1 MADDFY
7 YSYRILQ
14 DVNGHIGA
22 STQEHGS
29 LMELFESVINLRMWH
44 NSRLSNILFIFL
56 SYFGGLELV
65 RLVNTCSLIVFISF
79 FAKIVFRRFSCHTII
94 FAAAAFFLL
103 VPVWTLSCM
112 WHVASLNYTLGA
124 GCLSLFF
131 WGFYKTRR
139 GGGRASTVI
148 CTALCALL
156 CGAVHEGMAV
166 PLVGALVVHFFI
178 SRFRKEEVDAKVYI
192 VYVIA
197 LVVPLSLLMT
207 SPGLL
212 RRIQGVAG
220 ESGQMRLLILMSWIF
235 MIKFWPLIV
244 LFLGAVWC
252 RRKMLVCSFSFMF
265 AIACIGIALK
275 SDGMWGGGYFYA
287 GVSML
292 YFCGFAYRDA
302 VVYKPWSFSLL
313 SCAVVGMAVY
323 HGFRF
328 AHLDTVVKDIVQKG
342 KENRLVCY
350 DLPGQDGDIYHI
362 LSTSLPRLG
371 VDGEVRSRLYS
382 KLYGVPEFKV
392 MFNQIPIPAGSPD
405 FLQGVCCRDGMEY
418 RADGEPVWLVRDGV
432 SLLVLPQ
439 NWIVPACSRQKAES
453 KGVEY
458 TVVEPCNCV
467 PELELLKHLVGQPSL
482 YASMACV
489 EGIWCWVVDEGEIVP
504 DRLLF
509 EINNVKTGETRTC
522 DMCRPE

>member
-14 DVNGHIGA
+14 DANGSVVS
-22 STQEHGS
+22 STQEHAS
-29 LMELFESVINLRMWH
+29 MAELWDSVINLRIWH

-65 RLVNTCSLIVFISF
+65 RIVNTCSLIVFISL
-79 FAKIVFRRFSCHTII
+79 FAKIVFRRFSYHTII
-94 FAAAAFFLL
+94 FAAAAFFFL
-103 VPVWTLSCM
+103 VPVWTLACM
-112 WHVASLNYTLGA
+112 WHDASLNYTLGA
-124 GCLSLFF
+124 GCLSLFL
-131 WGFYKTRR
+131 WGFYKTRKV
-139 GGGRASTVI
+139 GGSAVSVT
-148 CTALCALL
+148 CTALCAFL
-156 CGAVHEGMAV
+156 CGAVHEGLGV
-166 PLVGALVVHFFI
+166 PLVGALAAHFVL
-178 SRFRKEEVDAKVYI
+178 SRLKSETVDVK
-192 VYVIA
+192 VYVIYTLA
-197 LVVPLSLLMT
+197 LLCSLSLLLT
-207 SPGLL
+207 SPGILK
-212 RRIQGVAG
+212 RIGSVSSEG
-220 ESGQMRLLILMSWIF
+220 GQAELFIKMSWIF
-235 MIKFWPLIV
+235 MIKFWPLLV

-252 RRKMLVCSFSFMF
+252 RREGLVYSFSFLF
-265 AIACIGIALK
+265 AIASIGLALK

-313 SCAVVGMAVY
+313 SCAVVGMFVY
-323 HGFRF
+323 QGFRF

-342 KENRLVCY
+342 KENWLVCY
-350 DLPGQDGDIYHI
+350 DLPRQDGDIYHI

-392 MFNQIPIPAGSPD
+392 MLNQIPIPAGNSG
-405 FLQGVCCRDGMEY
+405 QQQSVRCRDVVEY

-467 PELELLKHLVGQPSL
+467 PELELLKHLVGRPSL
-482 YASMACV
+482 YASMESV
-489 EGIWCWVVDEGEIVP
+489 DGVWCWVVDEGEIVP

-509 EINNVKTGETRTC
+509 EINNIKTGETRTC
-522 DMCRPE
+522 DMSRPE

>member
-14 DVNGHIGA
+14 DANGNVVQ
-22 STQEHGS
+22 STQEHAS
-29 LMELFESVINLRMWH
+29 MAELWNSVANLRIWH

-103 VPVWTLSCM
+103 VPVWTLACM

-156 CGAVHEGMAV
+156 CGAVHEGMGV

-207 SPGLL
+207 SPGLMK
-212 RRIQGVAG
+212 RIQGASG
-220 ESGQMRLLILMSWIF
+220 GSGQMKLFIMMSWIF
-235 MIKFWPLIV
+235 MIKYLPLIV
-244 LFLGAVWC
+244 LFLCAVWR
-252 RRKMLVCSFSFMF
+252 RRKEVLRSFSFLF
-265 AIACIGIALK
+265 AIASIGIALK

-350 DLPGQDGDIYHI
+350 DLPGQDGDIYYI

-371 VDGEVRSRLYS
+371 VDGEVRSHLYS

-392 MFNQIPIPAGSPD
+392 MFNQIPLSAGSA
-405 FLQGVCCRDGMEY
+405 LHRQGVAYGNCTGKY
-418 RADGEPVWLVRDGV
+418 AGGEPVWVVRDGV
-432 SLLVLPQ
+432 SLLVLPE

-458 TVVEPCNCV
+458 SVVEPCNCV
-467 PELELLKHLVGQPSL
+467 PELELMKHLVGQPSL

-489 EGIWCWVVDEGEIVP
+489 DGAWCWAVDESKIKPE
-504 DRLLF
+504 RLQF
-509 EINNVKTGETRTC
+509 EINNIKTGETRTC